1 MTNAKPERNQ
11 PIPGVKVVC
20 PETKPRSAP
29 ETNRPATNSTGEVH
43 RSAPTHNNLT
53 LPRTPLIGRDHELT
67 AIQHLLLQ
75 EQVGL
80 LTLTGPGGIG
90 KTRLALQVAT
100 NVLDHFIDG
109 VYFVSLAP
117 ISDPD
122 LVASAIA
129 QTVGVREAPGR
140 AIQESLQEYL
150 RDKQLLLVLDNFE
163 QILPAAPLVSVL
175 LTTCRRLKVLVT
187 SRATLH
193 LYGEQEFPVPPLALP
208 ILDSDASA
216 AEQAKIENPQ
226 SKIDT
231 ASLSDFAAID
241 LFYQRARTVKP
252 DFALTSA
259 NALDVAKICIGLDGL
274 PLALE
279 LAAARIK
286 LFSPAALL
294 ARLDQRLTLLTDGP
308 HDLPARQRTLRD
320 EIAWSYDLLS
330 ADEQKLFR
338 RLAVFVGGFTLE
350 AAQAVSNA
358 NGDLAL
364 DVLRGVTILVNHN
377 LLKQV
382 EQPNGEARFDMLET
396 IREYGLAQLAAS
408 GEIEAIHQ
416 QHIAYFLALAEGME
430 STLLG
435 RRRKEGLVQLE
446 ADLDN
451 LRAAVRW
458 SQPATNGVEMGLRL
472 AGALAWFAHFSNHAN
487 EVRGWL
493 LALLQHAAAP
503 TRVRAKALW
512 GAGLMAL
519 ILGEYQQAK
528 SEFEESVT
536 LWRNLGDQ
544 HGLAATLRELCA
556 ILHFL
561 DQPIAAQ
568 QCGEESVAL
577 WRAINSPW
585 DLALALDNL
594 AFVVTAHGDTAS
606 ARTLFAEELA
616 LFEAVGD
623 GWGQATALNG
633 LGCVAGQQGDYVT
646 AQIHFTKALALRRT
660 EAEKL
665 TLAEALTLLGEV
677 TQRLGEWETASDLY
691 RECLLVAHE
700 NGSRGVI
707 THVLHQ
713 LGTLS
718 HTQKQNE
725 RAVRLFACAAALR
738 TNGGAIGSHTIT
750 TPTEQ
755 AQAIAD
761 VRATLGEEPFTILW
775 TEGQAMSLDQAIAF
789 ALSKPTT
796 AEAAPLVDKGK
807 ATTPAPLTNPAGL
820 TTREIE
826 VLQLLVQGLTYAQ
839 IADTLVVSRRTV
851 NAHATSIYSKLGVSS
866 RALAIQLALKHG
878 LI

>member
-1 MTNAKPERNQ
+1 
-11 PIPGVKVVC
+11 
-20 PETKPRSAP
+20 
-29 ETNRPATNSTGEVH
+29 
-43 RSAPTHNNLT
+43 
-53 LPRTPLIGRDHELT
+53 
-67 AIQHLLLQ
+67 LLQ

-90 KTRLALQVAT
+90 KTRLALQVAV
-100 NVLDHFIDG
+100 NLLDHFVDG

-117 ISDPD
+117 ISDLD
-122 LVASAIA
+122 LVSATIA
-129 QTVGVREAPGR
+129 QTLGVREAPGR
-140 AIQESLQEYL
+140 SVQESLQAYL

-163 QILPAAPLVSVL
+163 QILPAASLVSTL
-175 LTTCRRLKVLVT
+175 LTICPRIKLLVT

-193 LYGEQEFPVPPLALP
+193 LYGEQEFPVAPLALP
-208 ILDSDASA
+208 DAKRLLTL
-216 AEQAKIENPQ
+216 AKEPVADQ
-226 SKIDT
+226 SE
-231 ASLSDFAAID
+231 FAAID
-241 LFYQRARTVKP
+241 LFCQRARAIKP
-252 DFALTSA
+252 DFMLTSA
-259 NALDVAKICIGLDGL
+259 NAADVAKLCLGLDGL

-286 LFSPAALL
+286 LFSPATLL
-294 ARLDQRLTLLTDGP
+294 ARLNQRLTLLTGGP
-308 HDLPARQRTLRD
+308 QDLPLRQRTLRA
-320 EIAWSYDLLS
+320 EIAWSYDLLTP
-330 ADEQKLFR
+330 DEQTLFR

-350 AAQAVSNA
+350 AAQAVGNA
-358 NGDLAL
+358 QGDLTI
-364 DVLRGVTILVNHN
+364 DVLEGIATLVDQN
-377 LLKQV
+377 LLKQL
-382 EQPNGEARFDMLET
+382 EQPNGEARIGMLET

-408 GEIEAIHQ
+408 GEIEAIRQ
-416 QHIAYFLALAEGME
+416 QHIAYFVALAEGME

-451 LRAAVRW
+451 LRAAVHW
-458 SQPATNGVEMGLRL
+458 SQAATNGVEMGLRL

-503 TRVRAKALW
+503 TRARAKALW
-512 GAGLMAL
+512 GVGLMAL
-519 ILGEYQQAK
+519 ILGGYQQAK

-594 AFVVTAHGDTAS
+594 AFVVTAHGDKAS
-606 ARTLFAEELA
+606 ARTLFAEELV
-616 LFEAVGD
+616 LFEMVGD

-646 AQIHFTKALALRRT
+646 ARIHFTKALALRRT

-665 TLAEALTLLGEV
+665 TLAEALTMLGEV

-691 RECLLVAHE
+691 RECLIVAHE

-707 THVLHQ
+707 AHVLHQ
-713 LGTLS
+713 LGTLA
-718 HTQKQNE
+718 QAQNQIN
-725 RAVRLFACAAALR
+725 RAVRLFSHAAALR
-738 TNGGAIGSHTIT
+738 TITGGLGSHTTT
-750 TPTEQ
+750 TPAEQ
-755 AQAIAD
+755 AQAIAAA
-761 VRATLGEEPFTILW
+761 RATLGEETFTVLW
-775 TEGQAMSLDQAIAF
+775 AEGQAMSLDQAIAF
-789 ALSKPTT
+789 ALSKPAT
-796 AEAAPLVDKGK
+796 AEAAPLVDKEK
-807 ATTPAPLTNPAGL
+807 TTTSAPLTNPAGL

-826 VLQLLVQGLTYAQ
+826 VLQLLVQGLTYA
-839 IADTLVVSRRTV
+839 
-851 NAHATSIYSKLGVSS
+851 
-866 RALAIQLALKHG
+866 
-878 LI
+878 